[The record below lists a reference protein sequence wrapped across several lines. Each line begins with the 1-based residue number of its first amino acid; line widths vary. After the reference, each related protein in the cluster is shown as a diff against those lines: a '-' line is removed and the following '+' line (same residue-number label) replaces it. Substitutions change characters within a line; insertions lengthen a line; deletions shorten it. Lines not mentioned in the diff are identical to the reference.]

1 MPRQTKKQ
9 AAKEAERQRIWQQIE
24 ALGKISK
31 ECPSDEAQE
40 HIEQAIK
47 TLIDYTHIFHIE
59 G

>member
-1 MPRQTKKQ
+1 MSRLTKKQ
-9 AAKEAERQRIWQQIE
+9 AAREAERQRIWLQIE
-24 ALGKISK
+24 SLGKISK

-47 TLIDYTHIFHIE
+47 VLIDYTHIE

>member
-9 AAKEAERQRIWQQIE
+9 LARETERQRIWQQIE

-47 TLIDYTHIFHIE
+47 TLIDYTHIE